1 MSSDEIFFNE
11 SHWRNM
17 NENQLDEYVEK
28 IFNYYR
34 STGFPFYRTDYKYR
48 FDEYHKLRNY
58 DYENIIKD
66 DVVQQSMHGLG
77 LAWSFF
83 PHAFEVKCSNKMSP
97 MDAFSNDEIFRK
109 VIKKRLQMGT
119 YMSDSGIMKMLRLY
133 TGVQAVSNF
142 RPTAAAAIYD
152 KYAWHG
158 KVWDM
163 SAGWGGR
170 LFGAARSTVHKYIG
184 TDPSIATYYSLID
197 IKYFLLQTMDLNMDI
212 VLYSEGSED
221 YIPEKESLDLCFT
234 SPPYFDLE
242 KYANEPT
249 QSFLKYPEK
258 NMWVEGFLR
267 KTFQNCHHGLKK
279 NGHMA
284 INIADPKKKKD
295 ISLESE
301 TIRVAKEC
309 GFKHTETLKLALSN
323 PVMSNKQSAFKYE
336 PIFVFQK

>member
-17 NENQLDEYVEK
+17 NENQLDEYIEK
-28 IFNYYR
+28 IFQYYR
-34 STGFPFYRTDYKYR
+34 STGFPFYSTDEKYR
-48 FDEYHKLRNY
+48 IAEYKKLKKYNY
-58 DYENIIKD
+58 DNIIKD
-66 DVVQQSMHGLG
+66 DVIQQSMHGLG
-77 LAWSFF
+77 LAWSYF

-97 MDAFSNDEIFRK
+97 MDAFKDDEIFKK
-109 VIKKRLQMGT
+109 VIRKRLKMGT

-158 KVWDM
+158 RVWDM

-170 LFGAARSTVHKYIG
+170 LLGAGISTVHKYIG
-184 TDPSIATYYSLID
+184 TDPSIATHYGLIG
-197 IKYFLLQTMDLNMDI
+197 IKYLLLQTLDVYMNIELQAI
-212 VLYSEGSED
+212 GSED
-221 YIPEKESLDLCFT
+221 YVPEKESLDLCFT

-242 KYANEPT
+242 KYSDEST
-249 QSFLKYPEK
+249 QSYLKYNNK
-258 NMWVEGFLR
+258 NAWVEGFLR
-267 KTFQNCHHGLKK
+267 KTFENCHYGLVSK
-279 NGHMA
+279 GHMA
-284 INIADPKKKKD
+284 INIADPKKKGD

-301 TIRVAKEC
+301 TIRVAKKC
-309 GFKHTETLKLALSN
+309 GFKLKETLKLALSN

-336 PIFVFQK
+336 PVFVFQK